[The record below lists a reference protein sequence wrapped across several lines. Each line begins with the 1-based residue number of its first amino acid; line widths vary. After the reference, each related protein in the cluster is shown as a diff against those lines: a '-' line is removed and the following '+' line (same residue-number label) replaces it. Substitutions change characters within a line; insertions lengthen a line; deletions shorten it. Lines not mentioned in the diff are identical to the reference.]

1 VRVRRG
7 RPGLATRLFAAQLL
21 VIVAGSL
28 TLALTALGLAPG
40 LFRLHARR
48 AFAVLPADAT
58 GHLEQG
64 FQDAILLAL
73 GIAGAVSVVI
83 ALAASWLLAQRLT
96 RPIRSL
102 AQTAERIGAGGYQAR
117 VAVPLGGDELA
128 ALAGAFNRMAQA
140 LESTERRR
148 QALLADLAH
157 ELRTPLATLEGY
169 VEGLADGVV
178 TPDEEAWA
186 VLGAELVRLRR
197 LVEDL
202 ETLSRAEER
211 QLDLRLGPVDPAALV
226 RRAVQA
232 AEPAYAARGVTL
244 GVSVDRSLSLV
255 SADADR
261 LGEVL
266 GNLLGNALRHTPPG
280 GQVEVTAGQRGN
292 QVELSVRDS
301 GEGIPPE
308 LLERVFERFCRVDA
322 ARTRNGSGGSGLGL
336 TISRAIVEA
345 HGGRVWA
352 ESAGRGH
359 GARFVVRLPTIPP
372 APARTGGSRRPPSKP
387 ETTAHGKEP

>member
-1 VRVRRG
+1 VNGHLG
-7 RPGLATRLFAAQLL
+7 RPGLAARLFAAQLL
-21 VIVAGSL
+21 VIVAGGL
-28 TLALTALGLAPG
+28 TLGLTALAVAPG
-40 LFRLHARR
+40 LFRVHARQ
-48 AFAVLPADAT
+48 AFAVLPPGAT
-58 GHLEQG
+58 AHLQQG
-64 FQDAILLAL
+64 FEQAMLVAL

-96 RPIRSL
+96 RPIRAL

-117 VAVPLGGDELA
+117 VPVPDAGDELA
-128 ALAGAFNRMAQA
+128 ALAWAFNRMAQA

-178 TPDEEAWA
+178 APDQDAWT
-186 VLGAELVRLRR
+186 VLQSELVRLRR

-211 QLDLRLGPVDPAALV
+211 QLDLRPGPVDPDGLV
-226 RRAVQA
+226 TRAVRA
-232 AEPAYAARGVTL
+232 AEPAYKAKGVAL
-244 GVSVDRSLSLV
+244 QASIDPLLPLVSVDP
-255 SADADR
+255 DR

-280 GQVEVTAGQRGN
+280 GRVQVSAHEDGD
-292 QVELSVRDS
+292 QVELSVTDS

-308 LLERVFERFCRVDA
+308 LLERVFERFFRVDA
-322 ARTRNGSGGSGLGL
+322 ARTRDGGGSGLGL

-345 HGGRVWA
+345 HGGRLWA
-352 ESAGRGH
+352 DSAGYGR
-359 GARFVVRLPTIPP
+359 GARFVVRLPTIPTRTTTSGRP
-372 APARTGGSRRPPSKP
+372 GQRARDNGAR
-387 ETTAHGKEP
+387 

>member
-1 VRVRRG
+1 VNGHLG
-7 RPGLATRLFAAQLL
+7 RPGLAARLFAAQLL
-21 VIVAGSL
+21 VIVAGGL
-28 TLALTALGLAPG
+28 TLGLTALAVAPG
-40 LFRLHARR
+40 LFRVHARQ
-48 AFAVLPADAT
+48 AFAVLPPGAT
-58 GHLEQG
+58 AHLQQG
-64 FQDAILLAL
+64 FEQAMLVAL

-96 RPIRSL
+96 RPIRAL

-117 VAVPLGGDELA
+117 VPVPDAGDELA
-128 ALAGAFNRMAQA
+128 ALAWAFNRMARA

-178 TPDEEAWA
+178 APDQDAWT
-186 VLGAELVRLRR
+186 VLQSELVRLRR

-211 QLDLRLGPVDPAALV
+211 QLDLRPGPVDPGGLV
-226 RRAVQA
+226 TRAVRA
-232 AEPAYAARGVTL
+232 AEPAYKAKGVAL
-244 GVSVDRSLSLV
+244 QASIDPLLPLVSVDP
-255 SADADR
+255 DR

-280 GQVEVTAGQRGN
+280 GRVQVSAHEDGD
-292 QVELSVRDS
+292 QVELSVTDS

-308 LLERVFERFCRVDA
+308 LLERVFERFFRVDA
-322 ARTRNGSGGSGLGL
+322 ARTRDGGGSGLGL

-345 HGGRVWA
+345 HGGRLWA
-352 ESAGRGH
+352 DSAGYGR
-359 GARFVVRLPTIPP
+359 GARFVVRLPTIPTRTTTSGRP
-372 APARTGGSRRPPSKP
+372 GQRARDNGAR
-387 ETTAHGKEP
+387 

>member
-1 VRVRRG
+1 MSDHRG
-7 RPGLATRLFAAQLL
+7 RFGLAGRLFAAQLL

-28 TLALTALGLAPG
+28 TLAMTALAVAPG

-73 GIAGAVSVVI
+73 GIAGAVSLVI
-83 ALAASWLLAQRLT
+83 ALAASWLLAQRLA

-102 AQTAERIGAGGYQAR
+102 AQAAERIGGGGYQAR
-117 VAVPLGGDELA
+117 VSVPTPGDELA

-148 QALLADLAH
+148 RALLADLAH
-157 ELRTPLATLEGY
+157 ELRTPLATLEAY

-178 TPDEEAWA
+178 AADQDAWV
-186 VLGAELVRLRR
+186 VLQAELVRLRR
-197 LVEDL
+197 LTEDL

-211 QLDLRLGPVDPAALV
+211 QLDLRLGPVDAGALV

-232 AEPAYAARGVTL
+232 AERAYQAKRIAVQASIDSPL
-244 GVSVDRSLSLV
+244 PPV

-280 GQVEVTAGQRGN
+280 GRVQVSGHQDGN
-292 QVELSVRDS
+292 QVELSVSDN
-301 GEGIPPE
+301 GEGIPPQ
-308 LLERVFERFCRVDA
+308 LLERVFERFFRVDA
-322 ARTRNGSGGSGLGL
+322 ARTHRDGGGSGLGL

-345 HGGRVWA
+345 HGGRLWA
-352 ESAGRGH
+352 ESAGVDR
-359 GARFVVRLPTIPP
+359 GARFVVRLPTIP
-372 APARTGGSRRPPSKP
+372 APGRPGR
-387 ETTAHGKEP
+387 AGEPNGLT

>member
-1 VRVRRG
+1 MSGPRG
-7 RPGLATRLFAAQLL
+7 RPGLAARLFAAQLL

-28 TLALTALGLAPG
+28 TLGLTALAIAPG
-40 LFRLHARR
+40 LFRVHARQ
-48 AFAVLPADAT
+48 AFAVLPPGAT
-58 GHLEQG
+58 DHLKEGFEQ
-64 FQDAILLAL
+64 AMLVAL
-73 GIAGAVSVVI
+73 GIAVAASLVT
-83 ALAASWLLAQRLT
+83 ALAASWLLAQRLS
-96 RPIRSL
+96 RPISSL
-102 AQTAERIGAGGYQAR
+102 ARAAERIGAGGYQAR
-117 VAVPLGGDELA
+117 VAVPAAGDELA
-128 ALAGAFNRMAQA
+128 ALGGAFNRMAQA

-178 TPDEEAWA
+178 APDQDAWA

-202 ETLSRAEER
+202 ETVSRAEER
-211 QLDLRLGPVDPAALV
+211 QLELRLGPVDPGVLV
-226 RRAVQA
+226 TRAVQA
-232 AEPAYAARGVTL
+232 AEPAYQAKGVGL
-244 GVSVDRSLSLV
+244 QASIDRALPSVSVDV
-255 SADADR
+255 DR

-280 GQVEVTAGQRGN
+280 GQV
-292 QVELSVRDS
+292 QVSAHGSTGRDQLDLVVADN
-301 GEGIPPE
+301 GEGIPAE
-308 LLERVFERFCRVDA
+308 LLDRVFQRFFRVDP
-322 ARTRNGSGGSGLGL
+322 ARTRSGGGAGSGLGL

-359 GARFVVRLPTIPP
+359 GARFVVRLPTV
-372 APARTGGSRRPPSKP
+372 PARTGSGGRPGQQARDGGSP
-387 ETTAHGKEP
+387 

>member
-1 VRVRRG
+1 VSRRRG

-28 TLALTALGLAPG
+28 TLALTALALAPG
-40 LFRLHARR
+40 LFRLHARQ
-48 AFAVLPADAT
+48 AFAVLPPDAT

-73 GIAGAVSVVI
+73 GIAGAVSVVT

-102 AQTAERIGAGGYQAR
+102 AQIAERIGAGGYQAR
-117 VAVPLGGDELA
+117 VALPPGGDELA

-169 VEGLADGVV
+169 IEGLADGVV
-178 TPDEEAWA
+178 TADQEAWA
-186 VLGAELVRLRR
+186 VLQAELIRLRR

-211 QLDLRLGPVDPAALV
+211 QLDLRLGPVDPGVLV
-226 RRAVQA
+226 TRAIQA
-232 AEPAYAARGVTL
+232 AEPAYAAKGVAL
-244 GVSVDRSLSLV
+244 HASVDQALPPV
-255 SADADR
+255 SADSDR

-280 GQVEVTAGQRGN
+280 GRVRISGHQDGN
-292 QVELSVRDS
+292 QVELSVSDS

-308 LLERVFERFCRVDA
+308 LLERVFERFFRVDA
-322 ARTRNGSGGSGLGL
+322 ARTRNGGSGLGL

-345 HGGRVWA
+345 HGGHLWA
-352 ESAGRGH
+352 ESAGQSR
-359 GARFVVRLPTIPP
+359 GARFIVRLPTVPTRTGSGQ
-372 APARTGGSRRPPSKP
+372 PARRTEDDRARRTGPGSR
-387 ETTAHGKEP
+387 TA

>member
-1 VRVRRG
+1 
-7 RPGLATRLFAAQLL
+7 LFAAQLL

-28 TLALTALGLAPG
+28 TLAVVALAVAPG
-40 LFRLHARR
+40 LFRLHARQ
-48 AFAVLPADAT
+48 AFMVLPPDVVR
-58 GHLEQG
+58 HLEQAFG
-64 FQDAILLAL
+64 DAVLLAL
-73 GIAGAVSVVI
+73 GIAAAASLVT

-102 AQTAERIGAGGYQAR
+102 AHAAERIGAGGYQAR
-117 VAVPLGGDELA
+117 VPMPAGDDELA
-128 ALAGAFNRMAQA
+128 ALGSAFNRMAAA

-178 TPDEEAWA
+178 AADQAAWS
-186 VLGAELVRLRR
+186 VLQGELVRLRR

-202 ETLSRAEER
+202 ETVSRAEER
-211 QLDLRLGPVDPAALV
+211 QLDLRLGPVDPGVLV
-226 RRAVQA
+226 SRAVQA
-232 AEPAYAARGVTL
+232 AEPAYQAKGVAL
-244 GVSVDRSLSLV
+244 QASVDRPVLLV
-255 SADADR
+255 SADPDR

-266 GNLLGNALRHTPPG
+266 ANLLGNALRHTPG
-280 GQVEVTAGQRGN
+280 GGGVEVAARQRG
-292 QVELSVRDS
+292 QEVELSVRDS

-308 LLERVFERFCRVDA
+308 LLDRVFERFFRVDA
-322 ARTRNGSGGSGLGL
+322 ARTRNDGGSGLGL

-352 ESAGRGH
+352 ESVGRGG
-359 GARFVVRLPTIPP
+359 GARFVVRLPTR
-372 APARTGGSRRPPSKP
+372 PARTGSSGRP
-387 ETTAHGKEP
+387 AHRVADNGAR

>member
-1 VRVRRG
+1 VSGPRG
-7 RPGLATRLFAAQLL
+7 RPGLAARLFAAQLL

-28 TLALTALGLAPG
+28 TLGLTALAVAPG
-40 LFRLHARR
+40 LFRVHARQ
-48 AFAVLPADAT
+48 AFAVLPPAAT
-58 GHLEQG
+58 VHLEQG
-64 FQDAILLAL
+64 FEQAVLVAL
-73 GIAGAVSVVI
+73 GIAVAASLVT

-96 RPIRSL
+96 RPISSL
-102 AQTAERIGAGGYQAR
+102 ARAAERIGAGGYQAR
-117 VAVPLGGDELA
+117 VAVPAAGDELA
-128 ALAGAFNRMAQA
+128 ALGGAFNRMAQA

-178 TPDEEAWA
+178 APDQDAWA

-202 ETLSRAEER
+202 ETVSRAEER
-211 QLDLRLGPVDPAALV
+211 QLELRLGPVDPGVLV
-226 RRAVQA
+226 TRAVQA
-232 AEPAYAARGVTL
+232 AEPAYQAKGVGL
-244 GVSVDRSLSLV
+244 EASVDRALPPVSVDV
-255 SADADR
+255 DR

-280 GQVEVTAGQRGN
+280 GQV
-292 QVELSVRDS
+292 QVSAHGSTGRDQVDLVVADN
-301 GEGIPPE
+301 GEGIPPD
-308 LLERVFERFCRVDA
+308 LLDRVFERFFRVDP
-322 ARTRNGSGGSGLGL
+322 ARTRSGGGAGSGLGL

-352 ESAGRGH
+352 ENAGRGL
-359 GARFVVRLPTIPP
+359 GARFVVRLPT
-372 APARTGGSRRPPSKP
+372 APARNGSGGRPAQRAGDDGAP
-387 ETTAHGKEP
+387 